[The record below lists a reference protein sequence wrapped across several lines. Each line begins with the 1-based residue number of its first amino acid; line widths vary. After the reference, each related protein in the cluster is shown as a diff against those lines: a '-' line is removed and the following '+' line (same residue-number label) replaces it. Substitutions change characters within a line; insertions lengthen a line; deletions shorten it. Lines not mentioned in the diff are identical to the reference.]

1 MISLKNTVLTYGII
15 AIFLHWLMALGVLFL
30 FGLGLYM
37 VELSYYD
44 AWYKGSLD
52 LHKSIGVSLF
62 ILLCVRI
69 IWRLIN
75 ISPAM
80 QAAHT
85 KFEKF
90 EQGAAHWMHL
100 LLYLMMVLL
109 MCSGYLISSAD
120 GRGISVFDFFEV
132 PAITALIENQ
142 EDLAG
147 EVHLILAWC
156 LIGLVAI
163 HSLAAIKHH
172 FINKDD
178 TFKKMMG
185 CKK

>member
-1 MISLKNTVLTYGII
+1 MMNNTPLTYGAV
-15 AIFLHWLMALGVLFL
+15 AIFLHWIMALGIFFL

-44 AWYKGSLD
+44 AWYKGSLE

-62 ILLCVRI
+62 ILWCVRMV
-69 IWRLIN
+69 WRLIN
-75 ISPAM
+75 VSPAM
-80 QAAHT
+80 QKANT
-85 KFEKF
+85 NFEKF
-90 EQGAAHWMHL
+90 EQHAAHWMHL
-100 LLYLMMVLL
+100 LLYLLMVLL
-109 MCSGYLISSAD
+109 MSSGYLISTAD
-120 GRGISVFDFFEV
+120 GRGISVFEFFEV

-142 EDLAG
+142 EDIAG
-147 EVHLILAWC
+147 EIHLILAWS
-156 LIGLVAI
+156 LIGCVTI

-178 TFKKMMG
+178 TFKKMIA